1 MVVRSNGKLMLF
13 NNTANSG
20 ITIDTAANVGIG
32 VTPSAW
38 AAAVKA
44 LQIGAIAAASYD
56 GTNYDIS
63 SNRYLASGGTSTY
76 IATGFATMARQV
88 SGQHLWYNAPSGT
101 AGNAITFTQAMT
113 LDASGNLLVGV
124 ASANANGGVLQLK
137 SGITFPAT
145 QVASTDANTLDDYEE
160 GTFTPTIQGSTTTGA
175 GTYVANT
182 GRYTKVGN
190 LVTFQVYI
198 EWTAHT
204 GVGNMRIGGLPFTN
218 TANFWAGSV
227 GYANNIALTAGNIM
241 TGYVESSSPYVTL
254 SQYPTGGGA
263 TTGVPI
269 DTAGAII
276 FSASYTV
283 A

>member
-1 MVVRSNGKLMLF
+1 MGLSFYTCAQDAAATEKMRIDS
-13 NNTANSG
+13 SG
-20 ITIDTAANVGIG
+20 NVGVG

-38 AAAVKA
+38 ASSYKA
-44 LQIGAIAAASYD
+44 FQIGQSASLSGFSSELAVFGSNCYFD
-56 GTNYDIS
+56 TTDSRWERITSGFTSQYYQTSGTHVWRI
-63 SNRYLASGGTSTY
+63 G
-76 IATGFATMARQV
+76 
-88 SGQHLWYNAPSGT
+88 GT
-101 AGNAITFTQAMT
+101 AGANTDCAFTQAMT

-145 QVASTDANTLDDYEE
+145 QVASSDANTLDDYEE
-160 GTFTPTIQGSTTTGA
+160 GTFTPTIQGSTTTGV

-241 TGYVESSSPYVTL
+241 TGYVESSSSFVTL
-254 SQYPTGGGA
+254 SQYPTGGGV
-263 TTGVPI
+263 TTGVPV

-283 A
+283 